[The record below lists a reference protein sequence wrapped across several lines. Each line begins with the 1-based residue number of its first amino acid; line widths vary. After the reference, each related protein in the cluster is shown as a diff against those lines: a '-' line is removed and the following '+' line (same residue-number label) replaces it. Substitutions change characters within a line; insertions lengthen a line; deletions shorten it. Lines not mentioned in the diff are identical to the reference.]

1 MVFSFKSLRK
11 DNRKIDLSPV
21 YKEKYSEK
29 SFPPEIQPI
38 TSVPLSQPE
47 ALPSVP
53 EPSARSAQSHNRVPA
68 HHRPT
73 ELSDGSCYPVPIPV
87 ADGPEAILQKNG
99 TSQSV
104 RTGRPMSYLYGYA
117 VARKR

>member
-1 MVFSFKSLRK
+1 M
-11 DNRKIDLSPV
+11 
-21 YKEKYSEK
+21 
-29 SFPPEIQPI
+29 
-38 TSVPLSQPE
+38 T
-47 ALPSVP
+47 
-53 EPSARSAQSHNRVPA
+53 AQSRNHVPA

-104 RTGRPMSYLYGYA
+104 RTERPMSYLYGHA